1 MKKIQKILI
10 IFIIMLQM
18 IIINLP
24 IYASVGD
31 FETYDSG
38 SSWSGSSSSSSYDSS
53 WGSSYDSY
61 YDSSYDSNYERK
73 NKSENSTGRIN
84 PKLEFIFEIIGCI
97 ISIYIFYFMIK
108 SIFNKGIPRLH
119 PRTQPNIQQNIEA
132 EEQDIVN
139 KIRYKDINFN
149 KEEFLS
155 WVRDLYVKLQHAWSD
170 RDWEKIRCFETD
182 QLYEQHSLQIQNYI
196 NNHQINKMENVS
208 VSTAKLN
215 SFRQEGDKDILDVVV
230 NVKQIDYVVDEV
242 TGRILKGNKEYKF
255 RNYKLTFIRKTGVKT
270 KPGEIEVN
278 TRKCPNCGAPTQITS
293 SGKCEYCGSI
303 ITTGEFNWVLAN
315 LEPYNGI

>member
-24 IYASVGD
+24 IYAAVGD

-53 WGSSYDSY
+53 WSSSYDSY
-61 YDSSYDSNYERK
+61 YNRDYGSDYSSGDNRNSSK
-73 NKSENSTGRIN
+73 TQKSKSY
-84 PKLEFIFEIIGCI
+84 FIFEVIVFIIFI
-97 ISIYIFYFMIK
+97 IIIYFDTK
-108 SIFNKGIPRLH
+108 NKFNKANSRLH

-155 WVRDLYVKLQHAWSD
+155 WVRDLYVKLQYAWSD

-182 QLYEQHSLQIQNYI
+182 QLYEQHSSQIQNYI

-208 VSTAKLN
+208 VNTAKLN

-230 NVKQIDYVVDEV
+230 NVKQIDYVVDEE
-242 TGRILKGNKEYKF
+242 TGRIIKGDKEYKF

-278 TRKCPNCGAPTQITS
+278 TKECPNCGAPTQITS